1 MYAGRSETFRET
13 GQYIAFA
20 FVLAI
25 VLTYLILS
33 AQFESFIFPFSIMMG
48 LPLAFVG
55 AFGLLLVT
63 GNTFNLYSMLALV
76 LLVGLPTKNGILLVE
91 LTNQRRRQGFALND
105 AIIEAA
111 GIRLRPILMT
121 AVSTMAGVI
130 PVAIGFGIGGESRQ
144 PMAIAIAGGMLS
156 STILTLMV
164 TPIFYSFLDGFARL
178 RMFSFVRKK
187 IWVDEEENVQS
198 LKKIQPS

>member
-1 MYAGRSETFRET
+1 
-13 GQYIAFA
+13 
-20 FVLAI
+20 
-25 VLTYLILS
+25 
-33 AQFESFIFPFSIMMG
+33 MMG

-55 AFGLLLVT
+55 SFGLLLALPET
-63 GNTFNLYSMLALV
+63 PLTSILCWRLV

-91 LTNQRRRQGFALND
+91 LTNQRRRDRDSLLND

-130 PVAIGFGIGGESRQ
+130 PVAFGIGVGGESRQ
-144 PMAIAIAGGMLS
+144 PMAVAIAGGMLS

-164 TPIFYSFLDGFARL
+164 TPVIYSYLDGFTRL
-178 RMFSFVRKK
+178 RIFGFLKKK
-187 IWVDEEENVQS
+187 IWVDEQENGRSMADSQS
-198 LKKIQPS
+198 